1 MSSKKKARRLVEV
14 AGPTRAYLRRLRAK
28 HAAVLGWS
36 SPNPPIYAGVS
47 RRRACPGRHASGLCV
62 TIADWRNNSWQRG
75 RDSFRPQPENDSWA
89 RAAGSFKSS
98 SAASRRCSRTFS
110 TTRYPRGA
118 TRRLH
123 QRSLHRRIRDTLAFD
138 VRERRQLVHP
148 RIRLRK
154 DLDDWNPVH

>member
-47 RRRACPGRHASGLCV
+47 RRRACPGRHAPGLCV
-62 TIADWRNNSWQRG
+62 TLADWRNNSWQRG

-89 RAAGSFKSS
+89 RAAFDY
-98 SAASRRCSRTFS
+98 AIPARRDEASIS
-110 TTRYPRGA
+110 TKPA
-118 TRRLH
+118 PA
-123 QRSLHRRIRDTLAFD
+123 DT
-138 VRERRQLVHP
+138 
-148 RIRLRK
+148 
-154 DLDDWNPVH
+154 